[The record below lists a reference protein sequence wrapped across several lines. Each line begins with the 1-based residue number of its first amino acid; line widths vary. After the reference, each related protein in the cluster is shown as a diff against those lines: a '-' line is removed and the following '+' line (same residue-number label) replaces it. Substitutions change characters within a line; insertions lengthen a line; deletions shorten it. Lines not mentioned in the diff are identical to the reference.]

1 MSFRAWADV
10 PETERVTEQSIRAYW
25 EQRAKEAPDAPF
37 VQRVDEF
44 IDREVNTLRERLR
57 SGSCEAAVASY
68 GNVAPYL
75 PCMHP
80 QTTGSRFCWAHDR
93 VAKRTGCETVSDY
106 DRLVAAARAV
116 VEAKD
121 QTLTT
126 WGYVRRSAVEGPF
139 HAIFSAIDALAARLP
154 DAAAGGETA

>member
-116 VEAKD
+116 VE
-121 QTLTT
+121 
-126 WGYVRRSAVEGPF
+126 RRGD
-139 HAIFSAIDALAARLP
+139 AITGDSGVDYYEIDADAIDALAARLP
-154 DAAAGGETA
+154 DAGAGGGGE